1 LGKKNLLWFVLW
13 WWWCFIVVV
22 LRAVICCYCC
32 FTNMILFL
40 ILSNS
45 RIVEE
50 NIPEKSDVTSPSTTP
65 STTPITSN
73 PLSIGTTT
81 VVSSMAAANG
91 TTTTGRMPSITSD
104 KGLEIIAFA
113 MGKHDVVIDMSLMLL
128 TERVRLVVVSGSVH
142 KDTGRV
148 LVSPQLRFRLSHPVL
163 KINMEHNQDVRVTFQ
178 FADDESNRMTATPL
192 HLRKGISVYFYNM
205 HVLSWEPVVEPWRFH
220 GDVRL
225 RVHPAAVNNGARG
238 GGNGSGVDIEGRSP
252 FDLNVNITHTFVDV
266 MNAWWKQEVVNYFQP
281 SEKRTTQRSRRSRAR
296 TGQEEKEGEG
306 EEKETKNHDEQGEQ
320 DQQDQQDEMMMMQ
333 RTPTSLVYQHVL
345 RNDCGLELSFVVIG
359 GGYDAHD
366 PKFVQA
372 GKSEVFEV
380 AMMQVEERWYVLFF
394 F

>member
-1 LGKKNLLWFVLW
+1 
-13 WWWCFIVVV
+13 
-22 LRAVICCYCC
+22 
-32 FTNMILFL
+32 
-40 ILSNS
+40 
-45 RIVEE
+45 
-50 NIPEKSDVTSPSTTP
+50 
-65 STTPITSN
+65 
-73 PLSIGTTT
+73 
-81 VVSSMAAANG
+81 
-91 TTTTGRMPSITSD
+91 MPSITSD

-113 MGKHDVVIDMSLMLL
+113 MDKHDVVIDMSLMLL

-163 KINMEHNQDVRVTFQ
+163 KINMEHNQDVHVTFQ

-225 RVHPAAVNNGARG
+225 RVHPVAVNNGARG

-281 SEKRTTQRSRRSRAR
+281 ENRTKHRSRRSRAR
-296 TGQEEKEGEG
+296 TRQEAQKDRKKNKDDKGTSRRGFEIEDEEQTKEG
-306 EEKETKNHDEQGEQ
+306 EEKKGGEKK
-320 DQQDQQDEMMMMQ
+320 
-333 RTPTSLVYQHVL
+333 R
-345 RNDCGLELSFVVIG
+345 
-359 GGYDAHD
+359 
-366 PKFVQA
+366 
-372 GKSEVFEV
+372 
-380 AMMQVEERWYVLFF
+380 
-394 F
+394 

>member
-1 LGKKNLLWFVLW
+1 
-13 WWWCFIVVV
+13 
-22 LRAVICCYCC
+22 
-32 FTNMILFL
+32 MILFL

-296 TGQEEKEGEG
+296 TRQEEKEGEG
-306 EEKETKNHDEQGEQ
+306 EEKETKNHDEQGEQDQRDQQGEQ

-394 F
+394 FDGNSCWLYSLYYSCNF